1 MNRWINSEIK
11 ISHYLCD
18 IKAHVFWY
26 SIYIYP
32 AGLLRK
38 LEIKYTKYLAQ
49 CLTHSRYLIN
59 GGFYYY
65 YLINTSRPSL
75 SPHAHHATSVFRKM
89 RPSEG
94 ISGTCALSLTFSYR
108 REKPIRAIPCIL
120 GAELV
125 NCFLSTHI
133 HRYQCDHHL
142 CSNPVLGPQHLQQAA
157 WQEFTSPRVFDCQTR
172 RKP

>member
-18 IKAHVFWY
+18 IKGHVFWY
-26 SIYIYP
+26 SIYIYS

-38 LEIKYTKYLAQ
+38 LEIKYTKYVAQ
-49 CLTHSRYLIN
+49 CLTHSGYLIN

-65 YLINTSRPSL
+65 YLINISKPSL

-94 ISGTCALSLTFSYR
+94 INGTCALSLIFSYR
-108 REKPIRAIPCIL
+108 WEKSIRAIPCIL

-125 NCFLSTHI
+125 NCFLSTLHSDTNVI
-133 HRYQCDHHL
+133 ITGAQIL
-142 CSNPVLGPQHLQQAA
+142 SLVPSTCSRQHDKNSLP
-157 WQEFTSPRVFDCQTR
+157 PRVFDCQKR